1 MHKSCGPQGN
11 NFYVDKIND
20 LGISTDSKYTQ
31 VMWVQDNTHN
41 LPGLG
46 KFQKELR

>member
-31 VMWVQDNTHN
+31 VM
-41 LPGLG
+41 
-46 KFQKELR
+46 